1 LPPPESSLNQTGS
14 IMTQHI
20 EITRSGAVQII
31 RLNRPDKK
39 NAITRAM
46 YDAMREGLLAAEVDD
61 AIRCHVFLGV
71 PGAFSAG
78 NDMQDFLAYATTGG
92 EMPEVINFLE
102 TLANLKKP
110 VVSGVDG
117 LAIGIGM
124 TLHLHCDLTLATSR
138 SLFRTPFVDLG
149 LVPEAASSLLVPAI
163 VGHQKAFA
171 LLGLGD
177 GISGE
182 EALAG
187 GLIYKIVSEE
197 TLEADTIALAQTVA
211 SRAPEALQIARR
223 LMKAK
228 PETVVARIHEEA
240 KLFSE
245 RLRSAEARDAF
256 MAFMSRKK

>member
-1 LPPPESSLNQTGS
+1 
-14 IMTQHI
+14 MTQHI
-20 EITRSGAVQII
+20 EITRTGAVQII
-31 RLNRPDKK
+31 RLSRPDKK

-46 YDAMREGLLAAEVDD
+46 YDAMREGLLAAEGDV
-61 AIRCHVFLGV
+61 AIRCHVFLGT

-102 TLANLKKP
+102 ALANLQKP

-124 TLHLHCDLTLATSR
+124 TLHLHCDLTVATPR
-138 SLFRTPFVDLG
+138 SQFRTPFVDLG

-163 VGHQKAFA
+163 TGHQRAFA
-171 LLGLGD
+171 LLAMGEAF
-177 GISGE
+177 SAE
-182 EALAG
+182 EALAA
-187 GLIYKIVSEE
+187 GLIYKVVNDE
-197 TLEADTIALAQTVA
+197 TLEAETLALAEKVA
-211 SRAPEALQIARR
+211 SRAPEALQLARR

-228 PETVVARIHEEA
+228 PETVIARIHEEA
-240 KLFSE
+240 QLFSE

>member
-1 LPPPESSLNQTGS
+1 
-14 IMTQHI
+14 MTQHI
-20 EITRSGAVQII
+20 EITRSGAVQTI

-46 YDAMREGLLAAEVDD
+46 YDAMREGLVSGEADAA
-61 AIRCHVFLGV
+61 ICCHVFLGT

-78 NDMQDFLAYATTGG
+78 NDMQDFLAYATNGG
-92 EMPEVINFLE
+92 EMPEVIDFLKA
-102 TLANLKKP
+102 LASLKKP

-124 TLHLHCDLTLATSR
+124 TLHLHCDLTLATAR
-138 SLFRTPFVDLG
+138 SVFRTPFVDLG

-171 LLGLGD
+171 LLGLGE
-177 GISGE
+177 GISAH
-182 EALAG
+182 EALAA
-187 GLIYKIVSEE
+187 GLIYKIVGEE
-197 TLEADTIALAQTVA
+197 TLEADTLALAHTVA

-228 PETVVARIHEEA
+228 PETIIARIHEEA